1 MPGNKRINRRAESP
15 PALSS
20 LKHVPA
26 ISESMS
32 SVQNSN
38 PIELHSSEVVF
49 GKKVEYIDACDTEEN
64 FSEVVSEKEIK
75 DFAAFDVLEQS
86 DCMLLETT
94 KVCFEAL
101 ERCDFML
108 FILTCVDL
116 LSSFVMRVLIMI
128 VKLRFL
134 FSYRLHRF
142 FYRLL
147 SHKA

>member
-1 MPGNKRINRRAESP
+1 MPGNKKINRRAESP

-26 ISESMS
+26 IPESMS

-38 PIELHSSEVVF
+38 PIELDSSEVVF

-75 DFAAFDVLEQS
+75 DFAAIDVLELS

-101 ERCDFML
+101 ERSDFML

-116 LSSFVMRVLIMI
+116 LSSFVILIMI
-128 VKLRFL
+128 VKLRLL

-147 SHKA
+147 SQKT